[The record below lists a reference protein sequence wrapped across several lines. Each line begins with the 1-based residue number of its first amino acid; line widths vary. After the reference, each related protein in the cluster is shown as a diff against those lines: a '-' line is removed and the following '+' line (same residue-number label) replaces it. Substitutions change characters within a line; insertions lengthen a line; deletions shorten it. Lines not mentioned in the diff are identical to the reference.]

1 MSILGLRAIGII
13 PSGENFSM
21 VAREEGMESEDNIYP
36 RLGLAVLH
44 YGFLQIS
51 LGQLYPKKKCVL
63 KVFQQNILY
72 ICRM

>member
-21 VAREEGMESEDNIYP
+21 VAREECMESEDNIYP

-44 YGFLQIS
+44 YGFFQIS
-51 LGQLYPKKKCVL
+51 LGQLYPKKMRLESVSTKYT
-63 KVFQQNILY
+63 LY
-72 ICRM
+72 L